1 MDAIDSSDAVGT
13 ARQAYGSDDDGW
25 SVPSG
30 KARRR
35 LRATGPASRLL
46 VTSDLSA
53 DEPVTDAE
61 IRLILAMLGD
71 TLNQILGPSSTPC
84 PASATTSNT

>member
-1 MDAIDSSDAVGT
+1 MDALDSIDAVGT
-13 ARQAYGSDDDGW
+13 ARQAHGSDDDAW

-35 LRATGPASRLL
+35 LHATGPASHLS

-53 DEPVTDAE
+53 NEPVTDAE
-61 IRLILAMLGD
+61 IRLILAC
-71 TLNQILGPSSTPC
+71 TRRH
-84 PASATTSNT
+84 A